1 VPRPND
7 LPSQQCQ
14 QAIKINYMLLKF
26 VTKMQPLHQKY
37 EREKRKLCHVNM
49 LEMKRVFPS

>member
-14 QAIKINYMLLKF
+14 KAIKINYMLLKF